1 MESVKEK
8 FLRYISFDTQSDPE
22 SESQPSTAKQLALS
36 MQLVQELRDMGITDA
51 SLDKD
56 GYVMAS
62 IPSNIEREVPAIGFI
77 AHVDTAPDA
86 PGNDIKPQIV
96 EKYDGGDILLNK
108 EIDLY
113 LRVKDFPEM
122 LQYKGQTLI
131 TTDGTTLLGAD
142 DKAGVA

>member
-36 MQLVQELRDMGITDA
+36 MQLVQELHDMGITDA
-51 SLDKD
+51 ALDKD

-62 IPSNIEREVPAIGFI
+62 IPSNIKREVPAIGFI

-86 PGNDIKPQIV
+86 PGKDIKPQIV
-96 EKYDGGDILLNK
+96 ENYDGRDILLNK
-108 EIDLY
+108 EMDLY
-113 LRVKDFPEM
+113 LRVKDFPKCFST
-122 LQYKGQTLI
+122 KGRHL
-131 TTDGTTLLGAD
+131 
-142 DKAGVA
+142 